1 MTTTRTPGR
10 NSASVS
16 IRKARSQNVLSDTY
30 EDGKEQVPVLDVEA
44 LRAIGRIVREIKR
57 RIDAETRTPE

>member
-16 IRKARSQNVLSDTY
+16 IRKARSQNLLSDTY

-57 RIDAETRTPE
+57 RIDAETRTTE

>member
-57 RIDAETRTPE
+57 RIDAET

>member
-1 MTTTRTPGR
+1 MT
-10 NSASVS
+10 S
-16 IRKARSQNVLSDTY
+16 IAQVQNVLSDTY
-30 EDGKEQVPVLDVEA
+30 EDEKEQVPVLDVEA

>member
-57 RIDAETRTPE
+57 RIDAETRTTE

>member
-30 EDGKEQVPVLDVEA
+30 EDEKEQVPVLDVEA

-57 RIDAETRTPE
+57 RIDAETRTTE